1 MKLLLTGGTGFF
13 GRALLRNWVA
23 DELLGFDVPE
33 VTVITRSPRSFMERY
48 PNFNGH
54 DWLNFHEGNILSPES
69 LPKGH
74 VFTHVLHAA
83 TESAIGPSL
92 PALQRYD
99 DIVTGTRNMLDYA
112 VKNHAER
119 FLLTSSG
126 GVYGPQPANLRKVPE
141 SYLGSPDPLD
151 PASSYGIGKRAAEH
165 LCGLY
170 NERFALEPVIAR
182 CFSFIGQDLPL
193 RAHFAIGNF
202 IHDALHNDNIVV
214 TGNGNTVRSY
224 MNQADLAKWLF
235 RILTIG
241 VAGHAYNVGSDKAI
255 TISQLADRVRDILSP
270 GKSVVF
276 KNTTDTFQGRNF
288 YVPDISLAKLHLD
301 LELKISLD
309 DSIEQFL
316 K

>member
-13 GRALLRNWVA
+13 GRALLRSWVA
-23 DELLGFDVPE
+23 DNLLGFDVPD
-33 VTVITRSPRSFMERY
+33 VTVITRSPSIFMERH
-48 PNFNGH
+48 PNFKGH
-54 DWLNFHEGNILSPES
+54 DWLNFHKGDILTPES

-74 VFTHVLHAA
+74 MYTHILHAA

-112 VKNHAER
+112 VKNHAKR

-126 GVYGPQPANLRKVPE
+126 SVYGPQPADLRKIPE
-141 SYLGSPDPLD
+141 SYLGIPDPLN

-170 NERFALEPVIAR
+170 NERFALESVVAR
-182 CFSFIGQDLPL
+182 CFSFIGQDLPM

-224 MNQADLAKWLF
+224 MNQDDLAKWLF

-255 TISQLADRVRDILSP
+255 TISHLADRIRDILSP
-270 GKSVVF
+270 EKSVIF
-276 KNTTDTFQGRNF
+276 KNKIDTLQARTI
-288 YVPDISLAKLHLD
+288 YVPDISSAKLNLD

-309 DSIEQFL
+309 DSIAQFL
-316 K
+316 T